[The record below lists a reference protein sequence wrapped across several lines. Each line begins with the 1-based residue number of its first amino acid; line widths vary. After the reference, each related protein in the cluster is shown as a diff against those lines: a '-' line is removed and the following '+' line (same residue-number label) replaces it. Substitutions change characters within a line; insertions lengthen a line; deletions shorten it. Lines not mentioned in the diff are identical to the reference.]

1 MKNIWLFA
9 LISML
14 LFSSCKNE
22 NPEES
27 SAENEQDMAY
37 QSFGEK
43 ISGETALS
51 SEEMMVKYKNLKPGD
66 TLELSFEGKVNSVC
80 KSKGCWMELDLPE
93 EENVMVK
100 FKDYGFFVPKDIEE
114 KKVLI
119 HGKAYIAE
127 VSVEEQRHY
136 AEDNGESEAE
146 IAEIIEPK
154 RTLSFIADG
163 VLIKKPN
170 N

>member
-1 MKNIWLFA
+1 MRNIWLFA

-14 LFSSCKNE
+14 LFSSCKNDKS
-22 NPEES
+22 EEPS
-27 SAENEQDMAY
+27 VENEQEMAY
-37 QSFGEK
+37 ASFGEQ
-43 ISGETALS
+43 ISIQNALS
-51 SEEMMVKYKNLKPGD
+51 STEMMAKYKNLKPGD

-114 KKVLI
+114 KEVVI
-119 HGKAYIAE
+119 RGKAFVAE

-136 AEDNGESEAE
+136 AEDNGKSEAE
-146 IAEIIEPK
+146 IEEITQPK
-154 RTLSFIADG
+154 RTLSFLADG
-163 VLIKKPN
+163 VLIKKTK
-170 N
+170 

>member
-1 MKNIWLFA
+1 MKNIWLFTV
-9 LISML
+9 ICML

-22 NPEES
+22 KSGEP
-27 SAENEQDMAY
+27 SAENEQEMAY
-37 QSFGEK
+37 ASFGEK
-43 ISGETALS
+43 ISAQNALS
-51 SEEMMVKYKNLKPGD
+51 SEEMMGKYKNLKPGD

-114 KKVLI
+114 KEVVI
-119 HGKAYIAE
+119 HGKAYVAE

-136 AEDNGESEAE
+136 AEDNGKSEAE
-146 IAEIIEPK
+146 IAEITQPK
-154 RTLSFIADG
+154 RTLSFLADG
-163 VLIKKPN
+163 VLIKKTE
-170 N
+170 

>member
-1 MKNIWLFA
+1 MRNFWLFT
-9 LISML
+9 LISTL
-14 LFSSCKNE
+14 LLSSCKNE
-22 NPEES
+22 NREET
-27 SAENEQDMAY
+27 SAENEQEMAY
-37 QSFGEK
+37 ASYGKQ
-43 ISGETALS
+43 ISAQNALS

-80 KSKGCWMELDLPE
+80 KSKGCWMELGFPE

-136 AEDNGESEAE
+136 AEDNGKSEAE
-146 IAEIIEPK
+146 VAEIILPK

-163 VLIKKPN
+163 VLIKKTE
-170 N
+170 